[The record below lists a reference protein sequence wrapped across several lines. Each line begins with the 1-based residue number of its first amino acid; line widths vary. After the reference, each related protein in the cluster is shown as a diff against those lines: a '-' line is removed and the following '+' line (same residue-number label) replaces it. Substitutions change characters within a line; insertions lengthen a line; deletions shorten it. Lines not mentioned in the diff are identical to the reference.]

1 MNRALKA
8 FGISYQQFYA
18 WKRKVSCSL
27 SPTVLCRKL
36 NPKQITE
43 PELKAISDYVD
54 APEYRNWSL
63 VSVYYKMLR
72 DKSAFFSL
80 TSFYKYA
87 NLLLPNR
94 PIRRKIR
101 KTKGLR
107 ANAPKKILHMDVT
120 IFKPLDNTK
129 VYLYFLV
136 DNFSRY
142 IINWKASLKYSAD
155 ITFENISE
163 AYTRE
168 NFGDIPP
175 YIDLITDDGSEDKG
189 KVNEFVNADS
199 SNIRKLIAQL
209 DIIFSNSM
217 IEAVN
222 KRVKYDYLFTIDLAN
237 FEQTVKFLTWAIEQ
251 YNNKP
256 HSALF
261 GSTPAEVYGG
271 KIPDKRMFADDIA
284 EAAKQRKEHNL
295 NQNCNN
301 CIVK

>member
-1 MNRALKA
+1 
-8 FGISYQQFYA
+8 
-18 WKRKVSCSL
+18 
-27 SPTVLCRKL
+27 
-36 NPKQITE
+36 
-43 PELKAISDYVD
+43 
-54 APEYRNWSL
+54 
-63 VSVYYKMLR
+63 MLR
-72 DKSAFFSL
+72 DKSAFLSL

-94 PIRRKIR
+94 PIRKKIR
-101 KTKGLR
+101 KTNGLR
-107 ANAPKKILHMDVT
+107 ADAPKKILHMDVT

-136 DNFSRY
+136 DNYSRY

-175 YIDLITDDGSEDKG
+175 YIDLITDDGSENKG
-189 KVNEFVNADS
+189 KVNDFVNADN

-222 KRVKYDYLFTIDLAN
+222 KRMKYDYLFTIDLADY
-237 FEQTVKFLTWAIEQ
+237 EQTLKYLKWAIEQ

-261 GSTPAEVYGG
+261 GLTPTEVYRG
-271 KIPDKRMFADDIA
+271 KIPDKRMFANDIA
-284 EAAKQRKEHNL
+284 EAAIQRKEHNL

-301 CIVK
+301 CVAKTL